1 MNGKKLVSIF
11 SDVIR
16 EFLIN
21 ERLLRDFLDNL
32 YRFPEIEGGIDA
44 YTHAFLSLK
53 WGKPLTT
60 AQWLLPMPLLRVR
73 DVLKLTGRSMPLAHY
88 LASKGTLPK
97 HFDQWELKNAHGHIV
112 AEIAAT
118 RQTLPA
124 DFPLWA
130 HVAANRMTIAGLA
143 ALMGTLPEDFS
154 VWDLPCEDAN
164 NPSYAM
170 KDCPGYSQDYPG
182 YSLAHLAAMKR
193 HPFSADFM
201 GWHDEVRG
209 SPGLRVID
217 VARKHNNQAA
227 IASYESWQ
235 IRQAIGERPAA
246 RSVVRRGGLT

>member
-21 ERLLRDFLDNL
+21 ERLLKDFLDNL

-73 DVLKLTGRSMPLAHY
+73 DVLKLKGRSMPLAHY
-88 LASKGTLPK
+88 LASKGTLPE
-97 HFDQWELKNAHGHIV
+97 HFDQWELKNVHGQIV

-118 RQTLPA
+118 RQILPA
-124 DFPLWA
+124 DFPFWA
-130 HVAANRMTIAGLA
+130 HIAGNRMTIAGLA

-154 VWDLPCEDAN
+154 SWDIPCETEDH
-164 NPSYAM
+164 PSYAM
-170 KDCPGYSQDYPG
+170 KDYPG
-182 YSLAHLAAMKR
+182 YSLAHLAAMQR
-193 HPFSADFM
+193 HPFSAYFT

-217 VARKHNNQAA
+217 VARKHDNQAA
-227 IASYESWQ
+227 LASYESWQ
-235 IRQAIGERPAA
+235 IREAIDERPAA
-246 RSVVRRGGLT
+246 RSVVKRGGMI

>member
-16 EFLIN
+16 DFLIN
-21 ERLLRDFLDNL
+21 ERLLKDFLDNI

-73 DVLKLTGRSMPLAHY
+73 DVLKLKGRSMPLAHY

-97 HFDQWELKNAHGHIV
+97 HFDQWELKDVHGHIV
-112 AEIAAT
+112 AEIAAA
-118 RQTLPA
+118 RQTIPA

-130 HVAANRMTIAGLA
+130 HVAANRMTIAGMA
-143 ALMGTLPEDFS
+143 ALMGTLPEDFKA
-154 VWDLPCEDAN
+154 WDIPCEDAN
-164 NPSYAM
+164 NPSYVM
-170 KDCPGYSQDYPG
+170 ENYEG
-182 YSLAHLAAMKR
+182 YSLAHLAAMRR

-217 VARKHNNQAA
+217 VALEHDNQAA

-235 IRQAIGERPAA
+235 IREAIDERPAA

>member
-11 SDVIR
+11 SQVIKD
-16 EFLIN
+16 FQIN
-21 ERLLRDFLDNL
+21 ERLLTNFLDNL

-44 YTHAFLSLK
+44 YTHAFMSLRA
-53 WGKPLTT
+53 GTPLTT
-60 AQWLLPMPLLRVR
+60 AQWLLPMPMLKVR
-73 DVLKLTGRSMPLAHY
+73 DVLKGRSMPLAHY
-88 LASKGTLPK
+88 LAGNGKLPE
-97 HFDQWELKNAHGHIV
+97 HFDQWELKNHHGQIV

-124 DFPLWA
+124 EFPFWA
-130 HVAANRMTIAGLA
+130 YIAGNRMTIAGMA
-143 ALMGTLPEDFS
+143 ALMGTLPEDFKA
-154 VWDLPCEDAN
+154 WDIPCEDAN

-170 KDCPGYSQDYPG
+170 ENYEG
-182 YSLAHLAAMKR
+182 YSLAHLAAMRR

-217 VARKHNNQAA
+217 VARKHDNQAA
-227 IASYESWQ
+227 LASYESWQ
-235 IRQAIGERPAA
+235 LRQEIEERPAA

>member
-11 SDVIR
+11 SQVIKD
-16 EFLIN
+16 FQIN
-21 ERLLRDFLDNL
+21 ERLLTNFLDNL

-44 YTHAFLSLK
+44 YTHAFMSLRA
-53 WGKPLTT
+53 GTPLTT
-60 AQWLLPMPLLRVR
+60 AQWLLPMPLLKVL
-73 DVLKLTGRSMPLAHY
+73 DVLKGRSMPLAHY
-88 LASKGTLPK
+88 LASNGTLPEY
-97 HFDQWELKNAHGHIV
+97 FDQWEFKNDRGQIV

-130 HVAANRMTIAGLA
+130 HVAANRMTIAGMA

-154 VWDLPCEDAN
+154 AWDLPCETAD

-170 KDCPGYSQDYPG
+170 KDYSG
-182 YSLAHLAAMKR
+182 YSLAHLAAMRR

-217 VARKHNNQAA
+217 VARKHDNQAA
-227 IASYESWQ
+227 LASYESWQ
-235 IRQAIGERPAA
+235 LRQEIEERPAA
-246 RSVVRRGGLT
+246 RSMVRRGGLT